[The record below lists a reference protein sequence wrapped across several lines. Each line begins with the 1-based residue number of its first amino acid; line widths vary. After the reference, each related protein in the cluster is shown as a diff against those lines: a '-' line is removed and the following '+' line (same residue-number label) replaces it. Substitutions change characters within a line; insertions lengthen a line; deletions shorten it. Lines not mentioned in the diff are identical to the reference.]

1 MISLYKKL
9 LPQSTIGIIGGGQLG
24 KFMAIAAKNMGYRVA
39 VLDPTP
45 NSPCGQVSD
54 IEITA
59 RYDDL
64 DAIKELAKVSDC
76 ITYEF
81 ENIDYEALTWLEQ
94 NAYLPQGSRLLA
106 ITQDR
111 QTEKEAVANA
121 GVKVAPYEVVESED
135 DFYQAVSNIGIP
147 SVLKTCRGGYDG
159 KDQFVL
165 KQEEDIEEAKA
176 LLKNGRCALEKWI
189 AFDKEISVIVT
200 RSVTGEV
207 STLPVAENIH
217 VNNILHESIVPARI
231 SDSLKEQAEETAKT
245 LAAKLGLIGTL
256 AVEMFVAND
265 EIYINELAP
274 RPHNSGHYSLNL
286 CETSQFEQHIRAIC
300 GLPLGNTKLIHQGI
314 MVNIL
319 GQHLEP
325 VLKNEEL
332 LKKGKLFLYGKAEAK
347 INRKMGHITFF
358 SDEIEELLTYI
369 ESTQIWNV

>member
-1 MISLYKKL
+1 MSLYKKL